1 MAPRSAP
8 PAGGSAAPTKEPA
21 PPPPPPPAANGSKT
35 VRAATK
41 QAATNPATK
50 HTGKPA
56 NAPAPRTGVALR
68 ARASVGPATV
78 EVGAKVSKANT
89 SRPVPKSERKAEK
102 SGTENRGNSEK
113 SANKSEKSNK
123 ADKDSK
129 ADNGSSSSS
138 KSGKDSR
145 GGR

>member
-1 MAPRSAP
+1 VAPRSAP
-8 PAGGSAAPTKEPA
+8 PAGGSAAPTKE
-21 PPPPPPPAANGSKT
+21 S
-35 VRAATK
+35 ATK
-41 QAATNPATK
+41 AAATNPATK

-123 ADKDSK
+123 ADKHSN
-129 ADNGSSSSS
+129 ADKGSSSSS